1 MAKNAHTWTLL
12 LDSQSTTYVIVG
24 FPLAVC
30 SANCTHL
37 PQTANY
43 LGEHVPP
50 EFQPEM
56 PMFGA
61 IVNTQESDRGNEPV
75 TWNQF
80 HTFANQ
86 MNMRFVAIEAR
97 FNSIEAR
104 FNEMDTRFI
113 AIDARFNAIETRF
126 NELDAKII
134 ALRGEFLEFKEE
146 MRLVPVKIAGWVAGA
161 MIGSSGVIFGGFQL
175 LRGLF

>member
-1 MAKNAHTWTLL
+1 M
-12 LDSQSTTYVIVG
+12 
-24 FPLAVC
+24 
-30 SANCTHL
+30 
-37 PQTANY
+37 
-43 LGEHVPP
+43 PP

-61 IVNTQESDRGNEPV
+61 IVNTQSSDRGNEPV

-86 MNMRFVAIEAR
+86 MNARFVA
-97 FNSIEAR
+97 IEAR

-113 AIDARFNAIETRF
+113 AIEARFNEIDKRF
-126 NELDAKII
+126 NELDAKINQ
-134 ALRGEFLEFKEE
+134 LRGEFLEFKEE

-161 MIGSSGVIFGGFQL
+161 MIGSASVIFGGFQL
-175 LRGLF
+175 LRGLL

>member
-1 MAKNAHTWTLL
+1 M
-12 LDSQSTTYVIVG
+12 
-24 FPLAVC
+24 
-30 SANCTHL
+30 
-37 PQTANY
+37 
-43 LGEHVPP
+43 PP

-61 IVNTQESDRGNEPV
+61 IVNTQSSDRGNEPV

-86 MNMRFVAIEAR
+86 MDARFVAIEAR
-97 FNSIEAR
+97 FNEIDARFIAIEAR
-104 FNEMDTRFI
+104 FNEFDK
-113 AIDARFNAIETRF
+113 RF
-126 NELDAKII
+126 NELDAKINQ
-134 ALRGEFLEFKEE
+134 LRGEFLEFKEE

-175 LRGLF
+175 LRGLL

>member
-1 MAKNAHTWTLL
+1 
-12 LDSQSTTYVIVG
+12 
-24 FPLAVC
+24 
-30 SANCTHL
+30 
-37 PQTANY
+37 
-43 LGEHVPP
+43 
-50 EFQPEM
+50 M

-86 MNMRFVAIEAR
+86 MNMRFVAVEA
-97 FNSIEAR
+97 
-104 FNEMDTRFI
+104 
-113 AIDARFNAIETRF
+113 RF
-126 NELDAKII
+126 NELDAKINQM
-134 ALRGEFLEFKEE
+134 RGEFVSFKEE

-175 LRGLF
+175 LRGLL

>member
-1 MAKNAHTWTLL
+1 
-12 LDSQSTTYVIVG
+12 
-24 FPLAVC
+24 
-30 SANCTHL
+30 
-37 PQTANY
+37 
-43 LGEHVPP
+43 VPP

-61 IVNTQESDRGNEPV
+61 NVNTHASDRGNEPV

-86 MNMRFVAIEAR
+86 MDTNFSIV
-97 FNSIEAR
+97 NSRIHATHREILEVRAQ
-104 FNEMDTRFI
+104 FI
-113 AIDARFNAIETRF
+113 Q
-126 NELDAKII
+126 LDEKINRLDERI
-134 ALRGEFLEFKEE
+134 NRLEVRLDERINRLDERINGLDEKINQLRGEFISFKEE

-175 LRGLF
+175 LRGLL